1 MRFRVKRINLVLI
14 ATSKPKA
21 SDATFSSQVCYF
33 KFLGSFQAFQLG
45 EPKFPSKY
53 AKTGATICYQ
63 NQIALFALSRKQIW
77 KMEHVKGLR
86 KERLRVSHCF
96 PVVNIY
102 GTYSIAE
109 YLTALMR

>member
-1 MRFRVKRINLVLI
+1 
-14 ATSKPKA
+14 
-21 SDATFSSQVCYF
+21 
-33 KFLGSFQAFQLG
+33 
-45 EPKFPSKY
+45 
-53 AKTGATICYQ
+53 
-63 NQIALFALSRKQIW
+63 
-77 KMEHVKGLR
+77 MEHVKGLR